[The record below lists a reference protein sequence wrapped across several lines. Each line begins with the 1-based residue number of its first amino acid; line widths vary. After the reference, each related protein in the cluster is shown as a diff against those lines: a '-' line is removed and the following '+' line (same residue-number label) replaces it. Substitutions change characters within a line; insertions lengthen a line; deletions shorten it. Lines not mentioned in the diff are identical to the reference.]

1 MVLRIDDSKN
11 ASEIIKDV
19 NIVKPIHWSQVA
31 WRDVS
36 TETIINCFQKYGF
49 GQESVNN
56 ITNDNEKDEEF
67 ESLLTRLRED
77 EKITFEEFVNLD
89 DNRTT
94 LAGQV
99 NTDLIDWQQQAQE
112 EAMKEVVQIPP
123 VQVKL

>member
-36 TETIINCFQKYGF
+36 TETIINCFQKYEF

-77 EKITFEEFVNLD
+77 EKITFEDFVNLD
-89 DNRTT
+89 DNLTT

-99 NTDLIDWQQQAQE
+99 NTDLTDWQQQAQE

>member
-36 TETIINCFQKYGF
+36 TETIINCFQKYWF

-77 EKITFEEFVNLD
+77 EKITFEDFVNLD
-89 DNRTT
+89 DNLTT

-99 NTDLIDWQQQAQE
+99 NTDLTDWQQQAQE
-112 EAMKEVVQIPP
+112 EAMKEVVQITP